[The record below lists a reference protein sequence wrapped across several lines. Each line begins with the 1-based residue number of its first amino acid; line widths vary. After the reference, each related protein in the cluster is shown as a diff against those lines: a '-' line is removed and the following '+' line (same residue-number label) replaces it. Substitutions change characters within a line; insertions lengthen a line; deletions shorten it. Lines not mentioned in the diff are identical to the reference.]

1 MKKKLNVIQINGFRG
16 IVMAM
21 GIVACLAAGFIAFPG
36 IVMKTIWNFISSQ
49 TRLVPEIATI
59 QGVLLWGIVVVSY
72 ITFKKNPFV
81 VEFKTANDLSRD
93 EMDEVMQRIRLE
105 RQADILTKAML
116 RAKELETMENKE
128 LKQEENEVKENS

>member
-81 VEFKTANDLSRD
+81 VEFKSANDLSRD